1 MGTVRCRY
9 EPLGSNLLPGTKG
22 FAGNYLYTFWHDSI
36 LMPTFRYRHLRPR
49 VRIMISQHRDGQ
61 LIAETAERLG
71 YIAVRGSS
79 TRGGLEAMRQLIQG
93 SRESQIV
100 VTPDGPRGP
109 RRIMQPGPIYLASR
123 AGVPIVALGVAY
135 ERAWRAKSWDRFEV
149 PRPFTRA
156 ILVTTHPIVVPAR
169 VKPEEIEHYR
179 MLVQEQMD
187 QANERAQA
195 IAENRLTQFAAAA
208 GLIHLAF

>member
-9 EPLGSNLLPGTKG
+9 EPLGANLLPGTKG

-36 LMPTFRYRHLRPR
+36 LLPTFRYRNLRPR

-79 TRGGLEAMRQLIQG
+79 THGGLEAMRQLIQA

-109 RRIMQPGPIYLASR
+109 RRVMQPGPIYLASR
-123 AGVPIVALGVAY
+123 AGIPIVALGVAY
-135 ERAWRAKSWDRFEV
+135 QRAWRAKSWDRFEV

-156 ILVTTHPIVVPAR
+156 ILVTTQPVCVPSR
-169 VKPEEIEHYR
+169 IKPEEFERYR

-187 QANERAQA
+187 RANGHAQA
-195 IAENRLTQFAAAA
+195 IAEDRPSQLAVAA
-208 GLIHLAF
+208 